1 MTDLNVAGMA
11 IAPNV
16 VETIVSLAVKEVEGV
31 ELVEHKGNANRLIR
45 GVLGDKGA
53 ASGVEI
59 DTPEDDKLTI
69 AVHVTVVY
77 GSVLPD
83 VAAEVRQSVADAVST
98 QVGIEVG
105 AVDVYIDGVR
115 FVD

>member
-31 ELVEHKGNANRLIR
+31 ELIEHKGNANRLIR
-45 GVLGDKGA
+45 GVLGDKA
-53 ASGVEI
+53 ASGVEM
-59 DTPEDDKLTI
+59 DASEDERLII
-69 AVHVTVVY
+69 AVHVTVAY
-77 GSVLPD
+77 GSILPD
-83 VAAEVRQSVADAVST
+83 VAAKVRQSVADAVST

-105 AVDVYIDGVR
+105 AVDVYIDGVS
-115 FVD
+115 FAN